1 MHGWVELS
9 VGQLVVLVGADVD
22 ERGDVAVVGAADTHR
37 LESAASVKQS
47 RRLGGGATYFSRVMM
62 SSWPVKCRA
71 RRRARSLASE
81 LRFRGGKGHASY

>member
-37 LESAASVKQS
+37 LESAASVKK
-47 RRLGGGATYFSRVMM
+47 GAEPLTF
-62 SSWPVKCRA
+62 P
-71 RRRARSLASE
+71 
-81 LRFRGGKGHASY
+81 G